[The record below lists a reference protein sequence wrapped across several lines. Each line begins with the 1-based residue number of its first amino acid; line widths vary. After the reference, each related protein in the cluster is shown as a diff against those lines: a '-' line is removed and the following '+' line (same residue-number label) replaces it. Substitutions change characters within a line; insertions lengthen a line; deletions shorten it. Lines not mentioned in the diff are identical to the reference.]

1 MKNIDLNTEQRKAVE
16 NTEGPLLIIAGAGSG
31 KTRVLVE
38 RTLNLLV
45 NKRVAPEKIL
55 ISTFTDRASKELIGR
70 ITKRLDDYNEKIN
83 IGNIYIG
90 TLHSIFLRLIDEYIE
105 FSNFKEGY
113 RVLEELDQEFFIYS
127 KLRYFKE
134 LQGYN
139 EFFSGDNFCRNAWE
153 RAKKLKYWLN
163 KINETGKNLD
173 YIKDDSSERVVF
185 LRDAHKLYENL
196 LIEDNVLDFA
206 SIQREIYK
214 MLSTKEE
221 VFREIQEKIEYIMI
235 DEYQD
240 TNIIQEKII
249 FEIGRKRKNICVVG
263 DDDQGI
269 YRFRGATVKNI
280 IEFPKRFLDGECKTI
295 VLNKNYRSHKD
306 IITFC
311 NRWINL
317 INWRGFR
324 YEKNIEPLEEREY
337 SDRAG
342 VVRIGGGSDR
352 AWKENIYKFI
362 KTLKTTGKIEDYSQV
377 AFLFKS
383 TRSSRVKD
391 LGSYLED
398 RGIPVYS
405 PRSKTFFYKR
415 EIKLV
420 MGALLAV
427 FPQTKAYVLDNVY
440 LGRTVA
446 YYKDCLGTLKKER
459 TELGD
464 IELYNWLV
472 EKRKEYLNFGEE
484 KRDNFSEIFYSL
496 FAFKTFRNLI
506 DLEVEGA
513 KDASVT
519 YNLGIFSKLLKQ
531 FELISKLEKFTMEN
545 IERTLKYFF
554 ITHMK
559 LLFEEELDEYE
570 NKGETPK
577 GAVPFMTIHQAK
589 GLEFPIVIVGSLEND
604 PLIRDKADEEML
616 EKLIGIYNEFEPE
629 DQRER
634 FDFWRVFYTA
644 FSRAKNLLVLTSIEN
659 RAGGKEIPARTF
671 RPIYE
676 TIPYFTEEN
685 FKNLDI
691 DKNSDAQLKESFSY
705 TRDILVYDECP
716 LKYRFLRE
724 FEFATLKTNDISY
737 GLLVHQ
743 SIEAINKQGIKNPD
757 TIFDDEI
764 VKDII
769 EKSSKVLYNSIRA
782 LIRKTDKERAFNVL
796 KKYIEYIGNDWK
808 NILSSEEKIYS
819 IEENYLLE
827 GIVDLILKRDGKIQ
841 LIDFKTGKFQ
851 GYESKNFHIHKR
863 QLEIYGYI
871 LKKKYLYEDIELYI
885 YYVGDGDGSIIKVES
900 DEKSLELEKIEFDKI
915 VKNILDRKFERTIFT
930 EESCKRCEF
939 VDYCREE
946 IKE

>member
-1 MKNIDLNTEQRKAVE
+1 MKSIDLNIEQRKAVE
-16 NTEGPLLIIAGAGSG
+16 STEGPLLIIAGAGSG

-45 NKRVAPEKIL
+45 NKKVAPEKIL

-70 ITKRLDDYNEKIN
+70 ITKRLDEHNEKIN

-113 RVLEELDQEFFIYS
+113 RVLEDMDQDFFIYS
-127 KLRYFKE
+127 KLKYFKE

-139 EFFSGDNFCRNAWE
+139 EFFTGDNFCRNAWE

-163 KINETGKNLD
+163 KINETGRTLD
-173 YIKDDSSERVVF
+173 YIKDDSNERVVF

-206 SIQREIYK
+206 SIQREIYR

-221 VFREIQEKIEYIMI
+221 VLREVQEKIEYIMI

-249 FEIGRKRKNICVVG
+249 FLIGEKRKNICVVG

-269 YRFRGATVKNI
+269 YRFRGATVRNI
-280 IEFPKRFLDGECKTI
+280 IEFPSRFTDVQCETI
-295 VLNKNYRSHKD
+295 ILNKNYRSHRD

-342 VVRIGGGSDR
+342 VVRIGGNSDR

-391 LGSYLED
+391 LGSYLEE

-405 PRSKTFFYKR
+405 PRSKTFFYKK

-427 FPQTKAYVLDNVY
+427 FPQTKAYVLDNVF
-440 LGRTVA
+440 LGRTIA

-459 TELGD
+459 TVLED
-464 IELYNWLV
+464 VELYNWLL

-496 FAFKTFRNLI
+496 FAFKTFKNLI
-506 DLEVEGA
+506 NLEVEGA
-513 KDASVT
+513 KDASAT
-519 YNLGIFSKLLKQ
+519 YNLGLFSKLLKQ
-531 FELISKLEKFTMEN
+531 FEFISKLEKFTMEN

-554 ITHMK
+554 IIHMK

-577 GAVPFMTIHQAK
+577 GAVSFMTIHQAK
-589 GLEFPIVIVGSLEND
+589 GLEFPVVIVGSLEND

-616 EKLIGIYNEFEPE
+616 EKLTGIYNEFEPE

-659 RAGGKEIPARTF
+659 RSGGKEIPARTF

-676 TIPYFTEEN
+676 TIPYFTDEN
-685 FKNLDI
+685 FKDLDI
-691 DKNSDAQLKESFSY
+691 DKHNGAELKESFSY
-705 TRDILVYDECP
+705 TRDILLYDECP

-724 FEFATLKTNDISY
+724 YEFATLKTNEISY

-743 SIEAINKQGIKNPD
+743 SIEAINKQGIKD
-757 TIFDDEI
+757 SETVFDDEI
-764 VKDII
+764 VRDII
-769 EKSSKVLYNSIRA
+769 EKSSNGLYNSIRA
-782 LIRKTDKERAFNVL
+782 LIRKQDKDRAFTVL
-796 KKYIEYIGNDWK
+796 KKYIEYIGDNWK

-819 IEENYLLE
+819 VEDNYLLE

-851 GYESKNFHIHKR
+851 GYESENFHIHKR

-871 LKKKYLYEDIELYI
+871 LKKKYLNEDIELYI
-885 YYVGDGDGSIIKVES
+885 YYVGDGESSIIKVEA
-900 DEKSLELEKIEFDKI
+900 DEKSLDIGKAEFDNI
-915 VKNILDRKFERTIFT
+915 VKKILDKRFERRVFS
-930 EESCKRCEF
+930 EKSCKKCEF
-939 VDYCREE
+939 VAYCRGE
-946 IKE
+946 K

>member
-1 MKNIDLNTEQRKAVE
+1 MKNIDLNIEQRKAVE
-16 NTEGPLLIIAGAGSG
+16 STEGPLLIIAGAGSG

-45 NKRVAPEKIL
+45 NKKVAPEKIL

-70 ITKRLDDYNEKIN
+70 ITKRLDEHNEKIN

-113 RVLEELDQEFFIYS
+113 RVLEDMDQDFFIYS
-127 KLRYFKE
+127 KLKYFKE

-139 EFFSGDNFCRNAWE
+139 EFFTGDNFCRNAWE
-153 RAKKLKYWLN
+153 RAKKLKYWFN
-163 KINETGKNLD
+163 KINETGRTLD
-173 YIKDDSSERVVF
+173 YIKDDSNERVVF

-206 SIQREIYK
+206 SIQREIYR

-221 VFREIQEKIEYIMI
+221 VLREIQEKIEYIMI

-249 FEIGRKRKNICVVG
+249 FLIEGERKNICVVG

-269 YRFRGATVKNI
+269 YRFRGATVRNI
-280 IEFPKRFLDGECKTI
+280 IEFPSRFTDIQCKTI
-295 VLNKNYRSHKD
+295 ILNKNYRSHKD

-324 YEKNIEPLEEREY
+324 YEKNIEPLEEIEY

-342 VVRIGGGSDR
+342 VVRIGGNSDR

-391 LGSYLED
+391 LGSYLEE

-405 PRSKTFFYKR
+405 PRSKTFFYKK

-459 TELGD
+459 TILED
-464 IELYNWLV
+464 VELYNWLL

-496 FAFKTFRNLI
+496 FAFKTFKNLI
-506 DLEVEGA
+506 NLEVEGA
-513 KDASVT
+513 KDASAT
-519 YNLGIFSKLLKQ
+519 YNLGLFSKLLKQ
-531 FELISKLEKFTMEN
+531 FEFISKLEKFTMEN

-570 NKGETPK
+570 NKGETPR
-577 GAVPFMTIHQAK
+577 GTVSFMTIHQAK

-604 PLIRDKADEEML
+604 PLIRDKADEEIL
-616 EKLIGIYNEFEPE
+616 EKLTGIYNEFEPE

-659 RAGGKEIPARTF
+659 RSGGKEIPARTF

-676 TIPYFTEEN
+676 TIPYFTDEN
-685 FKNLDI
+685 FKDLDI
-691 DKNSDAQLKESFSY
+691 DKHSGTELKESFSY
-705 TRDILVYDECP
+705 TRDILLYDECP

-724 FEFATLKTNDISY
+724 YEFATLKTNEISY

-769 EKSSKVLYNSIRA
+769 EKSSNGLYNSIRA
-782 LIRKTDKERAFNVL
+782 LIRKVDKDRAFTVL

-819 IEENYLLE
+819 VEDNYLLE
-827 GIVDLILKRDGKIQ
+827 GIVDLILKRDGKVQ

-851 GYESKNFHIHKR
+851 GYESENFHIHKR

-871 LKKKYLYEDIELYI
+871 LKKKYLYEEMELYI
-885 YYVGDGDGSIIKVES
+885 YYVGDGEGSIIKVEA
-900 DEKSLELEKIEFDKI
+900 DEKSLDIGKVEFDNI
-915 VKNILDRKFERTIFT
+915 VKNILDKRFERRAFS
-930 EESCKRCEF
+930 EESCKKCEF
-939 VDYCREE
+939 VAYCRGD
-946 IKE
+946 K

>member
-1 MKNIDLNTEQRKAVE
+1 MKSIDLNIEQRKAVE
-16 NTEGPLLIIAGAGSG
+16 STEGPLLIIAGAGSG

-45 NKRVAPEKIL
+45 NKKVAPEKIL

-70 ITKRLDDYNEKIN
+70 ITKRLDEHNEKIN

-113 RVLEELDQEFFIYS
+113 RVLEDMDQDFFIYS
-127 KLRYFKE
+127 KLKYFKE

-139 EFFSGDNFCRNAWE
+139 EFFTGDNFCRNAWE

-163 KINETGKNLD
+163 KINETGRTLD
-173 YIKDDSSERVVF
+173 YIKDDSNERVVF

-206 SIQREIYK
+206 SIQREIYR

-221 VFREIQEKIEYIMI
+221 VLREVQEKIEYIMI

-249 FEIGRKRKNICVVG
+249 FLIGEKRKNICVVG

-269 YRFRGATVKNI
+269 YRFRGATVRNI
-280 IEFPKRFLDGECKTI
+280 IEFPSRFTDVQCETI
-295 VLNKNYRSHKD
+295 ILNKNYRSHRD

-342 VVRIGGGSDR
+342 VVRIGGNSDR
-352 AWKENIYKFI
+352 VWKENIYKFI

-391 LGSYLED
+391 LGSYLEE

-405 PRSKTFFYKR
+405 PRSKTFFYKK

-427 FPQTKAYVLDNVY
+427 FPQTKAYVLDNVF
-440 LGRTVA
+440 LGRTIA

-459 TELGD
+459 TVLED
-464 IELYNWLV
+464 VELYNWLL

-496 FAFKTFRNLI
+496 FAFKTFKNLI
-506 DLEVEGA
+506 NLEVEGA
-513 KDASVT
+513 KDASAT
-519 YNLGIFSKLLKQ
+519 YNLGLFSKLLKQ
-531 FELISKLEKFTMEN
+531 FEFISKLEKFTMEN

-577 GAVPFMTIHQAK
+577 GAVSFMTIHQAK
-589 GLEFPIVIVGSLEND
+589 GLEFPVVIVGSLEND

-616 EKLIGIYNEFEPE
+616 EKLTGIYNEFEPE

-659 RAGGKEIPARTF
+659 RSSGKEIPARTF

-676 TIPYFTEEN
+676 TIPYFTDEN
-685 FKNLDI
+685 FKDLDI
-691 DKNSDAQLKESFSY
+691 DKHNGAELKESFSY
-705 TRDILVYDECP
+705 TRDILLYDECP

-724 FEFATLKTNDISY
+724 YEFATLKTNEISY

-743 SIEAINKQGIKNPD
+743 SIEAINKQGIKD
-757 TIFDDEI
+757 SETVFDDEI
-764 VKDII
+764 VRDII
-769 EKSSKVLYNSIRA
+769 EKSSNGLYNSIRA
-782 LIRKTDKERAFNVL
+782 LIRKQDKDRAFTVL
-796 KKYIEYIGNDWK
+796 KKYIEYIGDNWK

-819 IEENYLLE
+819 VEDNYLLE

-851 GYESKNFHIHKR
+851 GYESENFHIHKR

-871 LKKKYLYEDIELYI
+871 LKKKYVYEEMELYI
-885 YYVGDGDGSIIKVES
+885 YYVGDGEGSIIKVEA
-900 DEKSLELEKIEFDKI
+900 DEKSLDIGKVEFDNI
-915 VKNILDRKFERTIFT
+915 VKNILDKRFERRIFS
-930 EESCKRCEF
+930 EESCKKCEF
-939 VDYCREE
+939 VTYCRGER
-946 IKE
+946 